1 MKVYTKFN
9 DESNEFLAA
18 NAHLT
23 RTNMSNVPSG
33 G

>member
-9 DESNEFLAA
+9 DESSEFLAA
-18 NAHLT
+18 NAQLS